1 MQYRRL
7 ATPPPLERMT
17 SGVWYHG
24 TPWYKSYQGIRRVG
38 LQAGK
43 VTNYLETDDFAP
55 IPGMVYLTQV
65 FRIAVEFA
73 LGTYVGVSYSESSDP
88 YGYVFK
94 FNGKDLEDVYLNEDI
109 LFLLLTQRYPDV
121 PLPAWRENEP
131 DENSDYIDTLRKRFI
146 KELGLGHA
154 YQGTHGQVK
163 KFWDSLTEE
172 DHKKLIELYDAYRTE
187 DFNQSIAH
195 KGNLKPVEC
204 YRFNKNAVQEATFDA
219 AYGNA
224 PEGNELFRRMF

>member
-1 MQYRRL
+1 MEYRKL

-43 VTNYLETDDFAP
+43 VRNYLETDEYAP
-55 IPGMVYLTQV
+55 VPGMVYLTQV

-109 LFLLLTQRYPDV
+109 LKLLLTERLPER
-121 PLPAWRENEP
+121 PLPGMVEYIEN
-131 DENSDYIDTLRKRFI
+131 LRKRFEEESNI
-146 KELGLGHA
+146 EHA
-154 YQGTHGQVK
+154 YQGTHRQMK
-163 KFWDSLTEE
+163 DFWDTLTEQ
-172 DHKKLIELYDAYRTE
+172 DHTKLLELYDAYKNN
-187 DFNQSIAH
+187 DFNSSIAH